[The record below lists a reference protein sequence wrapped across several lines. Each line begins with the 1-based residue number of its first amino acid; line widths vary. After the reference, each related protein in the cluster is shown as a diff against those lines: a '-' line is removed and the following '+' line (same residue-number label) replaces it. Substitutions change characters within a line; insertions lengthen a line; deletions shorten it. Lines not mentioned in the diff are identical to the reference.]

1 MLPHTSILD
10 ALIRLKLME
19 PSERPSFTELHGG
32 ISSEI
37 YKIDLKLGPV
47 CAKRALPTLKS
58 DPDWHV
64 PVERSAAE
72 WEWLRMAQEIVP
84 GLAPNPLG
92 YDQEANILVMTYLEP
107 ERYPNWK
114 DLLKRGLIEPSFAAA
129 AADKLVQLQNA
140 TAGMKEA
147 QQRFDNDKTFHDI
160 RLEAYFL
167 ATGRA
172 IPAVGDLMNE
182 IVKKIAVAKCAL
194 VHGDVSPKNILAGP
208 DGPILLDAECA
219 WYGEPAFDA
228 AFCLT
233 HLLLKCLWRPQWRA
247 QYLECH
253 KQFWETYLSKANW
266 LDRTELDR
274 RVARLHLSI
283 LLARVAGRSKVEYVV
298 DPTIQYMVQ
307 EFATQHLLG
316 NIESTDEVAELWER
330 SIDDN

>member
-114 DLLKRGLIEPSFAAA
+114 DLLKRGLIDPSFAAA

-147 QQRFDNDKTFHDI
+147 EQRFNNDKTFHAI

-172 IPAVGDLMNE
+172 IPASNGSDLIGCPLKPMHPIKSLKSCTYKLDIGHNE
-182 IVKKIAVAKCAL
+182 AHFSIKWRCLSTPSRQMKLLHTNIDTHIIFVSTPIWIA
-194 VHGDVSPKNILAGP
+194 G
-208 DGPILLDAECA
+208 
-219 WYGEPAFDA
+219 
-228 AFCLT
+228 
-233 HLLLKCLWRPQWRA
+233 
-247 QYLECH
+247 
-253 KQFWETYLSKANW
+253 
-266 LDRTELDR
+266 
-274 RVARLHLSI
+274 
-283 LLARVAGRSKVEYVV
+283 
-298 DPTIQYMVQ
+298 
-307 EFATQHLLG
+307 
-316 NIESTDEVAELWER
+316 
-330 SIDDN
+330 